1 MKIFSS
7 RTLILLLSATVLFA
21 GCSKSGTS
29 DSSDNYYI
37 KGKKNGADFSYT
49 NYAMATIFEII
60 ADHTSLSL
68 SANNSSNAGDL
79 TGMVLGINFSNGGS
93 LAPGTYIED
102 GGGVIY
108 AVSGVRNPNSTTIV
122 YGAGGIHVP
131 TARPLK
137 IVITSITDTEITGT
151 FEGAFYKQDLS
162 IPEYYDEYLDFT
174 EGEFRLPL

>member
-21 GCSKSGTS
+21 GCSKSGTP
-29 DSSDNYYI
+29 DSSGNYYI

-49 NYAMATIFEII
+49 NYAMATIFEVVGNS
-60 ADHTSLSL
+60 SLSL

-102 GGGVIY
+102 GGGVTY
-108 AVSGVRNPNSTTIV
+108 VVSGVHNPNSTT
-122 YGAGGIHVP
+122 
-131 TARPLK
+131 
-137 IVITSITDTEITGT
+137 
-151 FEGAFYKQDLS
+151 
-162 IPEYYDEYLDFT
+162 
-174 EGEFRLPL
+174 